1 MRNIFKSLLV
11 VLITVTALIATGC
24 KKKASSELNT
34 AKKIRVMD
42 NAGYVPIVIGDK
54 KGFFKEEFGDSVSL
68 EFNHHMN
75 GGAAA
80 MEAMTAG
87 EIDFAILGDMPVI
100 QSKGNGL
107 DVVVL
112 SSLFTS
118 KDGYHLVAAKDSG
131 IHSIEDIKGKKVAV
145 MTASTNHKLLLK
157 YLEAKNLT
165 VDDIDLVSLKTK
177 DQLAAFVGK
186 NVDAAVTQVPA
197 STKIIEQTGAYIVTN
212 ADDYDTIQT
221 LITGSGKFL
230 KENPEY
236 GVKFMRAVIKADKWA
251 RENLDEALKI
261 IAEEDGDSPVSTEQ
275 LYWDTRTFHY
285 DLGDD
290 EVKAVQDTIDYLN
303 QQGTLTAKLDA
314 KTFCDASY
322 LKKARGL

>member
-34 AKKIRVMD
+34 AKKIRVMG

-54 KGFFKEEFGDSVSL
+54 KGFFKEEFGDSVQF

-87 EIDFAILGDMPVI
+87 ELDFAVLGDMPVI

-165 VDDIDLVSLKTK
+165 VDDIDLVPLKTK

-186 NVDAAVTQVPA
+186 NVDAAVTQIPA
-197 STKIIEQTGAYIVTN
+197 STKIIEQTGAYIVVN

-314 KTFCDASY
+314 KSFCDASY

>member
-24 KKKASSELNT
+24 KKKASLELNT

-54 KGFFKEEFGDSVSL
+54 KGFFKEEFGDSVQF

-87 EIDFAILGDMPVI
+87 ELDFAVLGDMPVI

-165 VDDIDLVSLKTK
+165 VDDIDLVPLKTK

-186 NVDAAVTQVPA
+186 NVDAAVTQIPA
-197 STKIIEQTGAYIVTN
+197 STKIIEQTGAYIVVN

-261 IAEEDGDSPVSTEQ
+261 IAEEDGDSPISTEQ

-303 QQGTLTAKLDA
+303 QQGILTAKLDA

>member
-24 KKKASSELNT
+24 KKKTSSELNT
-34 AKKIRVMD
+34 ATRIRVMG
-42 NAGYVPIVIGDK
+42 NAGYFPIVIGDK

-131 IHSIEDIKGKKVAV
+131 IHSIEDMKGKKIAV
-145 MTASTNHKLLLK
+145 MTASTTHKLLLK

-165 VDDIDLVSLKTK
+165 VDDIELVPLKTK

-197 STKIIEQTGAYIVTN
+197 STK
-212 ADDYDTIQT
+212 
-221 LITGSGKFL
+221 
-230 KENPEY
+230 
-236 GVKFMRAVIKADKWA
+236 
-251 RENLDEALKI
+251 
-261 IAEEDGDSPVSTEQ
+261 
-275 LYWDTRTFHY
+275 
-285 DLGDD
+285 
-290 EVKAVQDTIDYLN
+290 
-303 QQGTLTAKLDA
+303 
-314 KTFCDASY
+314 
-322 LKKARGL
+322 

>member
-24 KKKASSELNT
+24 KKKTSSELNT
-34 AKKIRVMD
+34 ATRIRVMG
-42 NAGYVPIVIGDK
+42 NAGYFPIVIGDK

-131 IHSIEDIKGKKVAV
+131 IHSIEDMKGKKIAV
-145 MTASTNHKLLLK
+145 MTASTTHKLLLK

-165 VDDIDLVSLKTK
+165 VDDIELVPLKTK

-186 NVDAAVTQVPA
+186 NVDAAVTQVPT
-197 STKIIEQTGAYIVTN
+197 STKIIEQTGAYIVVN

>member
-1 MRNIFKSLLV
+1 MKKSFLTISV
-11 VLITVTALIATGC
+11 VAITVLSLFVTGC
-24 KKKASSELNT
+24 KKKEQQGLNT
-34 AKKIRVMD
+34 ATRLRVMG
-42 NAGYVPIVIGDK
+42 NANYFPIVVADK
-54 KGFFKEEFGDSVSL
+54 KGFFKEEFGDSVTL

-87 EIDFAILGDMPVI
+87 EIDFAALGDMPVI

-131 IHSIEDIKGKKVAV
+131 IHSIEDLKGRKVAV
-145 MTASTNHKLLLK
+145 MTASTMHKLLLK

-165 VDDIDLVSLKTK
+165 VDDIELIPLKQK
-177 DQLAAFVGK
+177 DHLAAFVGK
-186 NVDAAVTQVPA
+186 NVDSAVTQIPH
-197 STKIIEQTGAYIVTN
+197 STKIIESTGAYIVCN

-221 LITGSGKFL
+221 LIVGSGKYL

-236 GVKFMRAVIKADKWA
+236 GVKFLRAILKADKWV
-251 RENLDEALKI
+251 RENIDEAYKI
-261 IAEEDGDSPVSTEQ
+261 IAEEDGDQPISTEE
-275 LYWDTRTFHY
+275 LYWNTRTFHF
-285 DLGDD
+285 DLGES
-290 EVKAVQDTIDYLN
+290 EVQAVQDTIDYIYE
-303 QQGTLTAKLDA
+303 QETLGVKLDA

-322 LKKARGL
+322 LNKA

>member
-1 MRNIFKSLLV
+1 MRNFFKSLLV

-34 AKKIRVMD
+34 AKKIRVMG

-54 KGFFKEEFGDSVSL
+54 KGFFKEEFGDSVQF

-87 EIDFAILGDMPVI
+87 ELDFAVLGDMPVI

-165 VDDIDLVSLKTK
+165 VDDIDLVPLKTK

-186 NVDAAVTQVPA
+186 NVDAAVTQIPA
-197 STKIIEQTGAYIVTN
+197 STKIIEQTGAYIVVN
-212 ADDYDTIQT
+212 ADDYDTILT

-251 RENLDEALKI
+251 RENLYEALKI